1 MDIEALD
8 ITDVKLLR
16 VKKFGDSRGFF
27 CEAFTRRTHPGI
39 DFVQDNLSMSAAA
52 GTVRGLHFQS
62 PPFAQT
68 KLVTVVRGA
77 VFDVAVDIRKG
88 SPTFGRWVS
97 AELDSDG
104 LNQLLIPAGF
114 AHGFCTL
121 RPDTL
126 LFYKVDA
133 YYSATH
139 DHGILWNDPAL
150 GIPWPVDPA
159 QAILSDKDRSLPR
172 LQDIDTPFVHR
183 P

>member
-1 MDIEALD
+1 
-8 ITDVKLLR
+8 
-16 VKKFGDSRGFF
+16 
-27 CEAFTRRTHPGI
+27 
-39 DFVQDNLSMSAAA
+39 MSADR
-52 GTVRGLHFQS
+52 GTIRGLHFQS

-77 VFDVAVDIRKG
+77 VFDVAVDIRRG

-97 AELDSDG
+97 AELDADG

-133 YYSATH
+133 YYAPAH
-139 DHGILWNDPAL
+139 DHGILWSDPAL
-150 GIPWPVDPA
+150 DIPWPVDPA
-159 QAILSDKDRSLPR
+159 AAILSDKDRRQPPLS
-172 LQDIDTPFVHR
+172 QIETPFVYD
-183 P
+183 

>member
-1 MDIEALD
+1 LDIEALD
-8 ITDVKLLR
+8 ITDVKLLKVR
-16 VKKFGDSRGFF
+16 KFGDSRGFF
-27 CEAFTRRTHPGI
+27 CEAFARRLFPDI
-39 DFVQDNLSMSAAA
+39 EFVQDNLSMSSEV

-77 VFDVAVDIRKG
+77 VFDVAVDIRRG
-88 SPTFGRWVS
+88 SPTFGRWAG

-104 LNQLLIPAGF
+104 LNQLLIPKGF

-133 YYSATH
+133 YYAPAH
-139 DHGILWNDPAL
+139 DHGIRWDDPAL

-159 QAILSDKDRSLPR
+159 QAILSDKDRRQPLLR
-172 LQDIDTPFVHR
+172 DYVTPFVYE